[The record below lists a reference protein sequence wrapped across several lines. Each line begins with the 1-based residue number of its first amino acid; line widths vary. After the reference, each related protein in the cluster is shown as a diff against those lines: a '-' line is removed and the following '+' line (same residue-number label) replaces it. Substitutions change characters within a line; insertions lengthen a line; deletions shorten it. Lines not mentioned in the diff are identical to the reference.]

1 MPISLLLVSLSTI
14 ICIALALFYY
24 FRKRIG
30 VVERKVN
37 LMFQLIQEHEKR
49 AQTQSNIII
58 QQRRNEVPKFNPNV
72 ELAHDLI
79 SVSEDEEGDDDD
91 AASGYTS
98 GDSSEVSDTDDVLT
112 FSENS
117 PMPQLIGAEITKPDK
132 PERTRLNVAEMLS
145 GGYLEKPNISINKI
159 EFTEPSQ
166 SGNIGVELHKVVG
179 VTKYADTDDSEYK
192 LQEGVELEGVELKG
206 AELEGA
212 ELEGAELEG
221 AELEGAELEGAVITL
236 DNNEIDANSANDVAE
251 KTSDASPLEGELALL
266 RVTELKQRAG
276 NMGLKRYSR
285 LNKNSLVNLIVANS
299 S

>member
-79 SVSEDEEGDDDD
+79 SVSEDEGGDDD

-98 GDSSEVSDTDDVLT
+98 GDSSEVSDTDDILT

-117 PMPQLIGAEITKPDK
+117 SMPQLIGAEITKPDK
-132 PERTRLNVAEMLS
+132 LEGTHLKVVELQS
-145 GGYLEKPNISINKI
+145 GGYLEKPNISIDEI
-159 EFTEPSQ
+159 EFAEPSQ
-166 SGNIGVELHKVVG
+166 SGIVGVELHKVVG
-179 VTKYADTDDSEYK
+179 VTKYADTDDNTDDGTLSVHLIDDSEYK
-192 LQEGVELEGVELKG
+192 LQEDVELEGG
-206 AELEGA
+206 
-212 ELEGAELEG
+212 
-221 AELEGAELEGAVITL
+221 VITL
-236 DNNEIDANSANDVAE
+236 DNNEIDTDSANDVVE
-251 KTSDASPLEGELALL
+251 KTSDVSPLEEGLALL
-266 RVTELKQRAG
+266 RVTELRQRASK
-276 NMGLKRYSR
+276 MGLTKYSK
-285 LNKNSLVNLIVANS
+285 LNKHSLVNLIAANS

>member
-49 AQTQSNIII
+49 AQNQSNIII

-79 SVSEDEEGDDDD
+79 SVSEDEGDDDD

-132 PERTRLNVAEMLS
+132 PERTRLNVVEMLS
-145 GGYLEKPNISINKI
+145 GGYLEKPNISINEI

-179 VTKYADTDDSEYK
+179 VTKYADTDDNTDDGTLSVHLIDDSEYK
-192 LQEGVELEGVELKG
+192 LQEDTELEGVELEGVELEG
-206 AELEGA
+206 VELEGV
-212 ELEGAELEG
+212 
-221 AELEGAELEGAVITL
+221 VITL
-236 DNNEIDANSANDVAE
+236 DNTEIDTNSANDVAE

-276 NMGLKRYSR
+276 NMGLTKYSR

>member
-49 AQTQSNIII
+49 AQNQSNIII

-79 SVSEDEEGDDDD
+79 SVSEDEGDDDD

-132 PERTRLNVAEMLS
+132 PERTRLNVVEMLS
-145 GGYLEKPNISINKI
+145 GGYLEKPNISINEI

-179 VTKYADTDDSEYK
+179 VTKYADTDDNTDDGTLSVHLIDDSEYK
-192 LQEGVELEGVELKG
+192 LQEDTELEGVELEGVEL
-206 AELEGA
+206 EGV
-212 ELEGAELEG
+212 
-221 AELEGAELEGAVITL
+221 ELEGAVITL
-236 DNNEIDANSANDVAE
+236 DNTEIDTNSANDVAE

-276 NMGLKRYSR
+276 NMGLTRYSR